1 MTRCACIVIASEKR
15 RAKVRDHVLPS
26 ITTQVPA
33 FDEVVVVG
41 DWPDDGEYTISHG
54 NATLHSIPCIRY
66 LCVEPLLRTTT
77 DALCKRDAGT
87 VATTS
92 DTLVYVCDDHA
103 LDPHFTRDLHAVL
116 GESWDVLVPNR
127 YTYVD
132 TQRIP
137 LNNGEHARYCG
148 GHAGVFRRA
157 LIRALPWSAG
167 PHDRTWDV
175 TMSRAQQALGAN
187 FRYYPR
193 LGIAVQD
200 LEPEAQ
206 PWR

>member
-15 RAKVRDHVLPS
+15 HALVRTVVVPSVLA
-26 ITTQVPA
+26 QAPA

-41 DWPDDGEYTISHG
+41 DWPDADDLPGV
-54 NATLHSIPCIRY
+54 RY

-175 TMSRAQQALGAN
+175 TMSRAQQALGAD

>member
-1 MTRCACIVIASEKR
+1 MTPCACIVIASEKR
-15 RAKVRDHVLPS
+15 HALVRDHVVPS
-26 ITTQVPA
+26 ILAQTPA
-33 FDEVVVVG
+33 FSEVVVVG
-41 DWPDDGEYTISHG
+41 DWNETRNDV
-54 NATLHSIPCIRY
+54 RF
-66 LCVEPLLRTTT
+66 LCVEPFLRNTA
-77 DALCKRDAGT
+77 DALVKRDAGT
-87 VATTS
+87 LATTA

-103 LDPHFTRDLHAVL
+103 LDPHFARDLHAVL
-116 GESWDVLVPNR
+116 DESWDVLVPNR

-175 TMSRAQQALGAN
+175 MMSRAQQALGAD

-200 LEPEAQ
+200 VEPEAH

>member
-1 MTRCACIVIASEKR
+1 MTPVPCACIVIASER
-15 RAKVRDHVLPS
+15 RRVQVREVVVPS
-26 ITTQVPA
+26 ILAQTPA
-33 FDEVVVVG
+33 FREVVVVG
-41 DWPDDGEYTISHG
+41 DWPDDGEFH
-54 NATLHSIPCIRY
+54 ATPAVRY
-66 LCVEPLLRTTT
+66 LCVAPLTRTTT
-77 DALCKRDAGT
+77 DALVKRDAGT
-87 VATTS
+87 LATIA

-116 GESWDVLVPNR
+116 DEPWDVLVPNR
-127 YTYVD
+127 YTVTD
-132 TQRIP
+132 AHQRIP

-148 GHAGVFRRA
+148 GHAGVFRRT

-175 TMSRAQQALGAN
+175 TMSRAQQALGAD

-193 LGIAVQD
+193 RGIAVRD
-200 LEPEAQ
+200 IEPEAK